1 MNSSIFGSFFHI
13 SFREEQKKKRNDYFN
28 YSSSNTSALRNR
40 KQSFL
45 SRMVTEFNPTVLYEY
60 KTPGFKE
67 CINPSLFCFPEKK
80 CYPSKVFRPKF
91 FIYIHIYF

>member
-1 MNSSIFGSFFHI
+1 M
-13 SFREEQKKKRNDYFN
+13 
-28 YSSSNTSALRNR
+28 SALRNR

-60 KTPGFKE
+60 KAPDFKE
-67 CINPSLFCFPEKK
+67 SINPSPLCFPEKK

-91 FIYIHIYF
+91 